1 MDRWKAASA
10 RPGGIGRV
18 SEGWRG
24 GGRRAHSG
32 RQARG
37 LSFSISV
44 ALLLL
49 VAGQD
54 PVQAQTSQAPPNRAQ
69 DSEASRTQAAPASQ
83 PAGPFSVLDAT
94 IPELQEAMARGQL
107 TSVDLVGIYLARIK
121 AYDRN
126 GARLNAIVRINPR
139 ARAEAAALDQ
149 ERARGAVRGPLH
161 GIPVIVKDN
170 YDTRDLPTTGASV
183 ALAGMVPPDDAFQV
197 KRLREA
203 GAIVLAKSNMHE
215 LAMGI
220 TTVSSLGGQTR
231 NPYDPARNPGGSSGG
246 TGAAVAGAFGAVGWG
261 TDTCGSIRI
270 PSCFNNLFGLR
281 PTKGLSSI
289 DGIIPLAHTQDVG
302 GPLARN
308 VTDLAVALDA
318 TVGPD
323 SADPATLALEGRE
336 IPRFRDALDPEA
348 LQGVRLGV
356 VAELFGDPPEDREVD
371 SLLRQAIGRMVEA
384 GADTVTVEIPRL
396 EELARA
402 SGVINYEAKFDL
414 MDYFAATPGAPVA
427 SLEEIL
433 DQGLHH
439 EALEDAF
446 RRRERVEARDS
457 EAYRTALAKRDTLAA
472 ALLKAME
479 ENGVDALAYPNVRRR
494 PALIGESQGG
504 SNCQVSA
511 GSGFPAMAVPGGF
524 TEDGLPTGLELLGRP
539 FDDARLVA
547 MAYAYEQAVHP
558 RRRPPAAPA
567 LEDGRPPAPVPFEV
581 TVPLVPGEEGLLHGR
596 FAFDPVVRTLAFDV
610 EVSGIGEEEV
620 YAVTLHRVGRESSGP
635 VIHRLLG
642 PGGSREAG
650 VVALGNRG
658 AEELVAGELSLAF
671 YTASH
676 PRGLWT
682 ALRLPPRDDSR

>member
-1 MDRWKAASA
+1 MDRCKAAWA
-10 RPGGIGRV
+10 RPGGTGRAP
-18 SEGWRG
+18 EGWRG
-24 GGRRAHSG
+24 WGCRAPLGH
-32 RQARG
+32 QA
-37 LSFSISV
+37 LALCISISV
-44 ALLLL
+44 ALVPLL
-49 VAGQD
+49 AGQD
-54 PVQAQTSQAPPNRAQ
+54 AAWAQTSQAPPTRAG
-69 DSEASRTQAAPASQ
+69 DSAASRLWAPPASQ
-83 PAGPFSVLDAT
+83 AAGPLSVLDAT
-94 IPELQEAMARGQL
+94 IPELQEAMARGEL
-107 TSVDLVGIYLARIK
+107 TSVDLVEIYLARIE
-121 AYDRN
+121 AYDRD

-139 ARAEAAALDQ
+139 AREEAAALDQ

-170 YDTRDLPTTGASV
+170 YDTRDLPTTGGSV

-197 KRLREA
+197 TRLREA

-246 TGAAVAGAFGAVGWG
+246 TGAAIAGAFGAVGWG

-371 SLLRQAIGRMVEA
+371 SLLRDAIGRMVEA
-384 GADTVTVEIPRL
+384 GADTVTVEIPGL

-427 SLEEIL
+427 SLEEIM

-446 RRRERVEARDS
+446 RRRERVEVRDS
-457 EAYRTALAKRDTLAA
+457 EEYRTALAKRDALAA
-472 ALLKAME
+472 ALLTAME

-524 TEDGLPTGLELLGRP
+524 TEDGLPTGLEVLGRP

-567 LEDGRPPAPVPFEV
+567 LEDGRLPAPVPFEI
-581 TVPLVPGEEGLLHGR
+581 TVPVVPGEEGSLYGR

-610 EVSGIGEEEV
+610 EVSGIPEEEV
-620 YAVTLHRVGRESSGP
+620 YAVTLHRVGQESSGP
-635 VIHRLLG
+635 AIHRLMG
-642 PGGSREAG
+642 PGQSREAG
-650 VVALGNRG
+650 VVALGNSG
-658 AEELVAGELSLAF
+658 AEELVAGGLSLAL

-682 ALRLPPRDDSR
+682 AFRLPPRDDPR